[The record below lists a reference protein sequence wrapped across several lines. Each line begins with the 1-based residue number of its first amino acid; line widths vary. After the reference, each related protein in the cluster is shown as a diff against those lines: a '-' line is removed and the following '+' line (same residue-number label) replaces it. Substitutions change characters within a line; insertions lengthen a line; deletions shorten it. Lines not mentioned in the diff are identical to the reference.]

1 MLLKC
6 EFLHCRY
13 LNVKPFFKFF
23 FYIINLKPF
32 DDDSEITTNISV
44 AAALFIIHFIM
55 IIECSVRAILA
66 WVSVISLP
74 PWESYLHP

>member
-13 LNVKPFFKFF
+13 LNVKPFFNF

-44 AAALFIIHFIM
+44 AATLFIIHFIM
-55 IIECSVRAILA
+55 ILECSA
-66 WVSVISLP
+66 
-74 PWESYLHP
+74 